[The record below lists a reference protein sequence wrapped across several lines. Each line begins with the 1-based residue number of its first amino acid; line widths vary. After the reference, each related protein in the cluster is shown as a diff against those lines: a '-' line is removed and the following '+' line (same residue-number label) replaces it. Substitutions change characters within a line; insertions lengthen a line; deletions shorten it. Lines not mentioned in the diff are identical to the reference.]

1 MVLKPGIL
9 RASSPIAIESFHT
22 MPLSIGDKLGPYEIL
37 EPIGKGGMGEVCRA
51 RDTRLNRDVA
61 VKVSAEQFS
70 ERFEREARAIASL
83 NHPNICHLYDVGPN
97 YLVMELVEGP
107 TLAERIKQGAMP
119 LEEALA
125 IAGQIAD
132 ALDAA
137 HEKGVVHRDLK
148 PGNIKVRPDGTV
160 KVLDFGLAKMGG
172 TPTVQGDH
180 SPTLTIGQTEAGMI
194 LGTASYMSP
203 EQAKGKPVDQRA
215 DIYAFG
221 VVLYEMLTGKRL
233 HHGETTTEVL
243 ASVIKEEPQWDKVP
257 VQVQR
262 LLRRCL
268 EKDPNKRLR
277 HIGDVMELVDDAP
290 AATVSVPATVEPR
303 RRRWVVV
310 GSALACVLAA
320 AVAGLAVWL
329 LKSAPPKP
337 VTRFVMSLPPGQQ
350 LTMARTAIV
359 ISPDGTRLAYAA
371 GPGALAS
378 QLYLRAMD
386 GLEARA
392 VPGTEGARNPFFSPD
407 GQWLGFSAGGKLKKV
422 SLSGGALAT
431 LGDVP
436 AAGVLGASWGT
447 QGIIAFVPQGAGP
460 IQQVSDAGGNS
471 QSLTHLDK
479 GEITHRNPEFL
490 PGGAGL
496 LFNIPL
502 RGGAAPKVAVQS
514 LKTGERR
521 DLLQAGTQPRYAPSG
536 HIVYSQGANLMAA
549 PFDLRRLAVTGGAV
563 SVIEGI
569 QPFQYSFSSTGSLV
583 YVPGSA
589 QEQLKLVWVDRKGTE
604 QPVPAPAHNYVLPR
618 ISPDGQRV
626 AAGIEEADSQIWNY
640 DFARGTLTRLTFEG
654 ANNVDPVWTPDGKRI
669 VFKADGNR
677 LFWQPAD
684 GSGAAEALTS
694 GPLSTNDIPG
704 SLSPDGQE
712 LVFTENDA
720 ATTRSIWILPLKDRK
735 PQPFGRSQ
743 SYETA
748 PRFSPDGH
756 WIAYDSTE
764 SGRDEIYVRP
774 YPGPGGKWQISA
786 EGGTEP
792 VWNPK
797 GRELFYRNHN
807 QMMAVE
813 VTTQPA
819 FSAGKPRLLFEG
831 AYVPTPRSWPDYDV
845 SPDGQRF
852 LMLKAPEQAQ
862 APAQINVVLNWF
874 EELKRRVPSG
884 TK

>member
-1 MVLKPGIL
+1 
-9 RASSPIAIESFHT
+9 